1 MLRHRW
7 DISPAEAVRI
17 QQTLHTRVIVRPLD
31 RSPRT
36 VAGLDVHQDRGAVAV
51 FTFPDLKWLTGAT
64 ARYRVTFP
72 YIPGLLAFRE
82 MPALLAAIAKLDVLP
97 DLLLCD
103 GHGIAHPRRFGVACH
118 LGIWVERPTIGCA
131 KSRLCGQHADL
142 PLERGATVPLTDGS
156 DVMGAVVRT
165 RAKVKPVYV
174 SIGHLVDQKDAN
186 DVVLRC
192 APRYR
197 VPEPLRIAH
206 MMAQSG
212 RRPRN
217 GPKERP

>member
-17 QQTLHTRVIVRPLD
+17 QQKLRTQVIVRSLD

-64 ARYRVTFP
+64 ARHRVTFP

-142 PLERGATVPLTDGS
+142 PLERGATVPLTDGG

-212 RRPRN
+212 RQPR
-217 GPKERP
+217 

>member
-17 QQTLHTRVIVRPLD
+17 QQKLHTRVIVRPLD

-64 ARYRVTFP
+64 VRHRATFP

-97 DLLLCD
+97 DLFLCD

-142 PLERGATVPLTDGS
+142 PLERGATVPLTDGG

-197 VPEPLRIAH
+197 VPEPLRTAH
-206 MMAQSG
+206 MMASSG

-217 GPKERP
+217 GPKERT

>member
-1 MLRHRW
+1 
-7 DISPAEAVRI
+7 
-17 QQTLHTRVIVRPLD
+17 
-31 RSPRT
+31 
-36 VAGLDVHQDRGAVAV
+36 
-51 FTFPDLKWLTGAT
+51 
-64 ARYRVTFP
+64 
-72 YIPGLLAFRE
+72 
-82 MPALLAAIAKLDVLP
+82 LAAIAKLDVLP

-142 PLERGATVPLTDGS
+142 PLERGATVPLTDGN

-174 SIGHLVDQKDAN
+174 SVGHLVDQNDAN
-186 DVVLRC
+186 NVVLRC

-212 RRPRN
+212 RQPR
-217 GPKERP
+217 